1 MCGSFTCSKNTLV
14 GLNVIYILVSFLM
27 IGVAVHGKVS
37 GIVTSLPI
45 VGGITACGIFLLMIS
60 VIGLIGAVRHH
71 QVLLFFYMVVLFI
84 IFLIQFSVSCAAL
97 AINKNDENKIIE
109 AAWKKSASSS
119 PSLIIQAE
127 QTFDCCGL
135 GLDTTAD
142 PQVTTDPTQADMQ
155 FSIDNNVFDRFPNAK
170 CHHGPI
176 NGKKNGTIPVPPG
189 CQTCYSLISDKVNS
203 GFNGAG
209 GLGLFFSF
217 SELVGGLVA
226 YRYRNMLDP
235 FGSAPAGAPFAG
247 AM

>member
-1 MCGSFTCSKNTLV
+1 M
-14 GLNVIYILVSFLM
+14 VSFLM

-71 QVLLFFYMVVLFI
+71 QVLLFFYMVVLFL

-97 AINKNDENKIIE
+97 AINEDDEKRIIQT
-109 AAWKKSASSS
+109 AWQKS
-119 PSLIIQAE
+119 PDSLIIQAE

-135 GLDTTAD
+135 G
-142 PQVTTDPTQADMQ
+142 VMQ
-155 FSIDNNVFDRFPNAK
+155 NGTVYLTPNEDDVKWSIDHKVFDNYPSAK
-170 CHHGPI
+170 CHHDAE
-176 NGKKNGTIPVPPG
+176 GTTSQD
-189 CQTCYSLISDKVNS
+189 CQTCFSLITDKVNS

-217 SELVGGLVA
+217 SELIGVICTHK
-226 YRYRNMLDP
+226 YRLYIRDM
-235 FGSAPAGAPFAG
+235 GEFA
-247 AM
+247 